1 MLKINCRHRLFPFV
15 PGVNENHQPQYD
27 PEKAIANGKLVQ
39 KQRARERA
47 IRDAKHRLVAA
58 KELGDEEQITKC
70 KTLIRARQANMRDFI
85 HNWREYPHFDKWGMN
100 RPPLKHDSAFS
111 FVLWYI

>member
-1 MLKINCRHRLFPFV
+1 MNCRHRLFPFV

-58 KELGDEEQITKC
+58 KELGDGEQVNKC
-70 KTLIRARQANMRDFI
+70 KTLIRARQANMREFI
-85 HNWREYPHFDKWGMN
+85 KKTNENHKTPILTRDYNREKIVN
-100 RPPLKHDSAFS
+100 
-111 FVLWYI
+111 